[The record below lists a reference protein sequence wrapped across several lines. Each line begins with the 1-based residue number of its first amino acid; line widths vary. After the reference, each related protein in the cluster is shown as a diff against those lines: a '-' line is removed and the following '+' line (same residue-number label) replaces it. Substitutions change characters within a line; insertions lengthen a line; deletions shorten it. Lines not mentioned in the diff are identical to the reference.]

1 MNNEPY
7 NLQIIQYNHYFS
19 VMCNY
24 TDYNTLIFAKANR
37 KKRI

>member
-1 MNNEPY
+1 MNNKPY
-7 NLQIIQYNHYFS
+7 NLQIIQYDHYFS
-19 VMCNY
+19 AMCNY